1 MMMHLSRSASEL
13 TTVSSIIILLISSTH
28 DFITGNQTA
37 PLADKRAWAILEQ
50 FLTTDMSY
58 VQMKKALSSY
68 LGNQYLPDDWK
79 EARDAL
85 CSGDSDE
92 DLTNLRVVM
101 AKHIHPV
108 SAPNDSSL
116 AKRRSSSTRVQSSRR
131 PAKVSKN
138 NMIPIPSF
146 SKQPR

>member
-1 MMMHLSRSASEL
+1 MSKRAASNDDAP
-13 TTVSSIIILLISSTH
+13 IAKRIRI
-28 DFITGNQTA
+28 DDGNQTA

-50 FLTTDMSY
+50 FLTTDMTY
-58 VQMKKALSSY
+58 AQMEEALSSY
-68 LGNQYLPDDWK
+68 LGNRYSPNDWK
-79 EARDAL
+79 ESRDAL
-85 CSGDSDE
+85 FSGDGD
-92 DLTNLRVVM
+92 DDLALTNLRAVM

-138 NMIPIPSF
+138 YMIPIPSF
-146 SKQPR
+146 AKLPH